1 MVSYTSGREN
11 EMYSA
16 SRSARAVALVALSGF
31 SGATT
36 YSQTVQFLSR
46 EAASFRFVSP
56 LPSPKPCVRGLD
68 SSSVVPRA
76 DIPTRDEIHSPCE
89 PSLENALPVL
99 HCNLAGWTATACP
112 ASADPV
118 HEQFKIIGKTGQEI
132 LRARDKVLEI
142 LQTDNSCSQ
151 WYRSRD
157 ADPAATFRTL
167 SFDLDRKGIDYVVET
182 WESGGLNVFRN
193 PYVASVTQGA
203 GAYSMVTLNRNGAF
217 FTPMARVG
225 DQPREGGPL
234 IFRGV
239 RYLRVGPYGGNTLQ
253 AQVVTLLH
261 EFGHLLELLPTDK
274 DDYEGRSVQNT
285 MEVLRFCRAQV
296 ESKDRRSI
304 FSDAR

>member
-1 MVSYTSGREN
+1 
-11 EMYSA
+11 MYSA
-16 SRSARAVALVALSGF
+16 SRSARAVALVALYGF

-36 YSQTVQFLSR
+36 CSQTVQFLSR
-46 EAASFRFVSP
+46 EAASIRFASP
-56 LPSPKPCVRGLD
+56 SPSPKPCVRGLD

-76 DIPTRDEIHSPCE
+76 DIPTIDEIHAPCE
-89 PSLENALPVL
+89 PSMENALPVL
-99 HCNLAGWTATACP
+99 HCNLAGWTATVCP

-118 HEQFKIIGKTGQEI
+118 HQQLKIIGRTGQEI

-167 SFDLDRKGIDYVVET
+167 SFDLDRKGMDYVVET

-193 PYVASVTQGA
+193 PYVASVTQGG
-203 GAYSMVTLNRNGAF
+203 GAYSMVTINRNGAF
-217 FTPMARVG
+217 FVAMANVADR
-225 DQPREGGPL
+225 PKEGGPMV
-234 IFRGV
+234 FRGV
-239 RYLRVGPYGGNTLQ
+239 RYLKVGPYSGNTLQ

-274 DDYEGRSVQNT
+274 DDYEGKSGQNT
-285 MEVLRFCRAQV
+285 MDVLRFCRAQV

-304 FSDAR
+304 FSASR